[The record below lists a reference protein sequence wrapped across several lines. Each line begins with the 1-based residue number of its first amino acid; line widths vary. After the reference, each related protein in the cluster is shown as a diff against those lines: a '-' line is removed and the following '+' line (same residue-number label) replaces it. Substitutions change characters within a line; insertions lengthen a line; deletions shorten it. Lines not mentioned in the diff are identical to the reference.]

1 MLPVS
6 RLSSFLSFKVNFRQ
20 RYELKTQLC
29 GKSKMSFFN
38 KGHLHNAEAFASIY
52 VHT

>member
-20 RYELKTQLC
+20 RYELKTQLR
-29 GKSKMSFFN
+29 GKSKMSSCN
-38 KGHLHNAEAFASIY
+38 KGHLHNAEAFASID
-52 VHT
+52 